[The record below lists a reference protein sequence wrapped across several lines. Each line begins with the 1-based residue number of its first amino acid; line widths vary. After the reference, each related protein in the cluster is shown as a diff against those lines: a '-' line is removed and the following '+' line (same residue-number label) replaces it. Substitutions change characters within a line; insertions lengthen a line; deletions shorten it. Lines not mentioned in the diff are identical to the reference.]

1 MISPL
6 IANVMSM
13 VLSVFWRDSHCYLSL
28 FAFIV
33 LGPEYMFRS
42 IIRELNDNKQN
53 FKPFE
58 LSILKW
64 NILAS

>member
-1 MISPL
+1 
-6 IANVMSM
+6 
-13 VLSVFWRDSHCYLSL
+13 
-28 FAFIV
+28 
-33 LGPEYMFRS
+33 MFSS

-53 FKPFE
+53 FEPFE